1 MRKLPE
7 ISAVLTGKIDGVLG
21 RWLTVGVLLALVGCS
36 AIETERRPARTD
48 YLGQPPSLAVP
59 APAAASVVASES
71 VAPADA
77 PAIYAQSAIL
87 IDAATGRTIWEKN
100 ADVRRQVASTQ
111 KLLTGLMVAERQN
124 LDGSVTV
131 QASDTRA
138 EPTKLYV
145 KAGETYTRRELLTT
159 LMVKSCND
167 VAELLARD
175 YAGSQG
181 QFVQEMNRR
190 AASLG
195 ATSSY
200 FANPHGLP
208 AAQYS
213 TARDMSRIAFA
224 AYRNSDLRSMMRLQR
239 YTFRYSDGRTKTLEA
254 TNKLLATSPM
264 YDGMKTGYTV
274 AAGRTLV
281 TSASVGGR
289 SLILVQLGSKTSY
302 IFDDAD
308 KIIRWGFARQGGG
321 LFSSR

>member
-1 MRKLPE
+1 M
-7 ISAVLTGKIDGVLG
+7 LTGKIDGAFG
-21 RWLTVGVLLALVGCS
+21 RWLTVGGLLALVGCS

-48 YLGQPPSLAVP
+48 YRGQSPSLAVP
-59 APAAASVVASES
+59 APAAASVVANERVSR
-71 VAPADA
+71 VDA

-87 IDAATGRTIWEKN
+87 IDAATGRTVWEKN
-100 ADVRRQVASTQ
+100 ADERRQVASTQ
-111 KLLTGLMVAERQN
+111 KLLTGLMVAERRN
-124 LDGSVTV
+124 LDGRVTV
-131 QASDTRA
+131 VASDTRA
-138 EPTKLYV
+138 EPTKLYI
-145 KAGETYTRRELLTT
+145 KAGENYTRRELLIT

-167 VAELLARD
+167 VTELLARD
-175 YAGSQG
+175 YAGSQA
-181 QFVQEMNRR
+181 QFIQEMNRR

-224 AYRNSDLRSMMRLQR
+224 AYRDSDLRSMMRLQR
-239 YTFRYSDGRTKTLEA
+239 YTFRYNDGRTKTLEA
-254 TNKLLATSPM
+254 TNKLLARSPM

-281 TSASVGGR
+281 TSATIGGR

-308 KIIRWGFARQGGG
+308 KIIRWGFANQDGGM
-321 LFSSR
+321 FSSR